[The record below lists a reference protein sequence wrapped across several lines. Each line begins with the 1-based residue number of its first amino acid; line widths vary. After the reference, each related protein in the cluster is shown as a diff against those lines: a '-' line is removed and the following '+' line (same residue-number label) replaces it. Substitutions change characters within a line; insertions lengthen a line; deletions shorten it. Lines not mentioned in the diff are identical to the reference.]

1 MKVWCEEKGAEVL
14 YIYLIF
20 SDDFVSSLLYAFSDE
35 IGFVAN
41 NKTNG
46 HRLVTK
52 GATGHAISD
61 EFRH

>member
-1 MKVWCEEKGAEVL
+1 ML

-20 SDDFVSSLLYAFSDE
+20 SDDFISSLLYAFSNE